1 MRRCAQALRRS
12 PRERVSDA
20 KPGNK
25 VSAGK
30 LFNVKK
36 PDKNSD
42 GVIDNDS
49 LFREFYDDALEFA
62 MAGSVSDS
70 EIIKALFAYKMAYNS
85 AVAFYRKK
93 GF

>member
-1 MRRCAQALRRS
+1 M
-12 PRERVSDA
+12 SDA